1 MIAIDGLTKSFGSRR
16 ALDTVS
22 CSVPKGSL
30 FGLVGHN
37 GAGKSTL
44 IGVLLGQV
52 IPDAG
57 TVRIDGHDVFA
68 ERARALG
75 RVGAIYEAPAF
86 YDYLSGERNL
96 RILCEYTGRVDSAR
110 LRKIVEMVG
119 LQDRIADRVGTYSHG
134 MRQRLA
140 LAQALLPEPELLIF
154 DEPAEGLDP
163 EAIVETRTLL
173 RQLHGEWGMT
183 IVISSHHLSE
193 MEQLCTHLAVMRE
206 GRVLYAG
213 DWLKAR
219 ADGGRIVL
227 KVDRQGDAV
236 RGLNAAGLVRE
247 VSGGTAVEMLPG
259 VTVAEVARWLVVN
272 GFNVESLSP
281 AERTLESFYLDAI
294 HLPQRSP

>member
-1 MIAIDGLTKSFGSRR
+1 MITIDGLTKSFGSRR
-16 ALDTVS
+16 ALDAVS

-68 ERARALG
+68 ERAQALA

-96 RILCEYTGRVDSAR
+96 RILCEYTGRVDPAR

-119 LQDRIADRVGTYSHG
+119 LQDRIADPVGTYSHG

-140 LAQALLPEPELLIF
+140 LAQALLPQPELLIF

-173 RQLHGEWGMT
+173 RRLHEEWGMT

-227 KVDRQGDAV
+227 KVDRQSDAL
-236 RGLNAAGLVRE
+236 RGLSADGLVRE
-247 VSGGTAVEMLPG
+247 VTGGTGVEMMPG
-259 VTVAEVARWLVVN
+259 VAVAEVARWLVAN

-281 AERTLESFYLDAI
+281 AERTLESFYLGAI
-294 HLPQRSP
+294 QAPQ

>member
-1 MIAIDGLTKSFGSRR
+1 VIAIDALTKSFGSRL
-16 ALDTVS
+16 ALDAVT
-22 CSVPKGSL
+22 CRVPRGSL

-57 TVRIDGHDVFA
+57 TVRINSHDVFA
-68 ERARALG
+68 DRAQALTL
-75 RVGAIYEAPAF
+75 VGAIYEAPAF

-96 RILCEYTGRVDSAR
+96 RILNEYTARVDEAR
-110 LRKIVEMVG
+110 LRNVVEKVG
-119 LQDRIADRVGTYSHG
+119 LQDRIADRVRTYSHG

-140 LAQALLPEPELLIF
+140 LAQALLPEPEVLIF
-154 DEPAEGLDP
+154 DEPADGLDP

-173 RQLHGEWGMT
+173 RQLHRELGMT

-213 DWLKAR
+213 DWLNAR
-219 ADGGRIVL
+219 AEGGRIVL
-227 KVDRQGDAV
+227 KTDRQGDAL
-236 RGLNAAGLVRE
+236 RGLSGARLVHE
-247 VSGGTAVEMLPG
+247 SAVENSVEMMPG
-259 VTVAEVARWLVVN
+259 VTIGDVARWLVTN
-272 GFNVESLSP
+272 GFNIESLSP
-281 AERTLESFYLDAI
+281 AERTLEGFYLDAI
-294 HLPQRSP
+294 QSEERHS